1 MTLALERREP
11 LDSLVTT
18 EQREKEA
25 FLVSPAPTDIR
36 ACLEPKASQE

>member
-11 LDSLVTT
+11 LDPLVTT

-25 FLVSPAPTDIR
+25 FLVFPAPMGFR
-36 ACLEPKASQE
+36 ACPEPKASQE